1 MEVNTMQNEKTLD
14 NILSEIEEA
23 GNDKDLSNIV
33 IELDESDLI
42 DNDTMKN
49 IHQLV
54 KNNRYQSLEN
64 KIDVLKKY
72 LTDKSVVTKKEES
85 VMETGTDKAIQALL
99 SFSVDG
105 NDKQLDQDWLCNEIV
120 LTIKNTEYLYH
131 EIGNNKKPIH
141 SLVYQ
146 GLIQALENA
155 GYVLSSRQ
163 IQAGFKKLGLDYKDV
178 LKPAIAEIE
187 ILRNDRLTESIEE
200 EINDVAIIYQVTTD
214 TRNNAF
220 RDLSELSEIDLNNY
234 TAVGTVDL
242 GYVNVDTEDVDSALE
257 TVFLFGHSKEYHS
270 RYPDARSV
278 SVSDI
283 VQLNGKY
290 YYCNTV
296 GWDDITDKL
305 LNKRTGNRNSI
316 ITEKLN
322 TYCMAQNV
330 KLTESMQDYQDR
342 FSISFMAKI
351 FAQMKK
357 DGWDGNV
364 DTAEQYFDNVIA
376 QLKNGKKEIARESK
390 EIITEDNENS
400 EKENTEIV
408 IDEKAIEQTPE
419 LDAEEP
425 ILDDEKT
432 VLDYIQDRIGQQIT
446 VGELNSVLQSLFA
459 RYNQVFLLA
468 SDLYNMDLG
477 ETQEL
482 TIKDDNDTYS
492 IKFDI
497 IDMDGGII
505 EITDANIE

>member
-1 MEVNTMQNEKTLD
+1 MQNEKTLD
-14 NILSEIEEA
+14 TILSEIDSA
-23 GNDKDLSNIV
+23 GNDKDLANI
-33 IELDESDLI
+33 ITELDDLELVDSDVM
-42 DNDTMKN
+42 DN
-49 IHQLV
+49 IHQII
-54 KNNRYQSLEN
+54 KNNRYQTLEN

-72 LTDKSVVTKKEES
+72 LAQTNVITKKEES
-85 VMETGTDKAIQALL
+85 KVETGTDKATQALL
-99 SFSVDG
+99 SYSIDG
-105 NDKQLDQDWLCNEIV
+105 KGKELDQEWLCNEIV
-120 LTIKNTEYLYH
+120 LTIENTEYLYN
-131 EIGNNKKPIH
+131 EIGNKRKPVY

-146 GLIQALENA
+146 GLIQALENR
-155 GYVLSSRQ
+155 GYILSSRQ
-163 IQAGFKKLGLDYKDV
+163 IQAGFKKLGLDYKEV

-187 ILRNDRLTESIEE
+187 TLRNDRLTESIEE

-214 TRNNAF
+214 TRNKAF
-220 RDLSELSEIDLNNY
+220 RDLSQLSEIDLNDY
-234 TAVGTVDL
+234 TAVATVDL
-242 GYVNVDTEDVDSALE
+242 GYVNVDTSDVDSALE

-270 RYPDARSV
+270 RYPEARSV

-283 VQLNGKY
+283 VQLNGNY

-296 GWDDITDKL
+296 GWDDITDRL

-322 TYCMAQNV
+322 QYCATQNI
-330 KLTESMQDYQDR
+330 KLTESIKDYQDK

-364 DTAEQYFDNVIA
+364 ETAEQYFDNVIA
-376 QLKNGKKEIARESK
+376 QLKNGEKEIARESK

-408 IDEKAIEQTPE
+408 IDEKAVEQTPE
-419 LDAEEP
+419 LDEEEP
-425 ILDDEKT
+425 IIDDEKT

-468 SDLYNMDLG
+468 SDLYNMDLS